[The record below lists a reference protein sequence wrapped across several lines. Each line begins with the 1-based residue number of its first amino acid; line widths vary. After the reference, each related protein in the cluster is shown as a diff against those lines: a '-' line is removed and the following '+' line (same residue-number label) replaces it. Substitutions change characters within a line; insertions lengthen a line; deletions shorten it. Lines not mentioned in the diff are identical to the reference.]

1 MSIAALE
8 YMANLMQSI
17 GVPYQFMRWNSGQ
30 PPDSEETESLP
41 DCYFVGE
48 YIETDST
55 TKEECGYQESTFI
68 LRGFTRKTWMLLEEA
83 KEKIEHGVPKT
94 AILDNGSGI
103 AVFYGS
109 TTVVPTGEME
119 LKSIKIN
126 LTIQE
131 WKVN

>member
-8 YMANLMQSI
+8 YIANLMQSV
-17 GVPYQFMRWNSGQ
+17 GVEYQYMRWNDNK
-30 PPDSEETESLP
+30 PLP

-48 YIETDST
+48 YIETEST

-83 KEKIEHGVPKT
+83 KEKIENGVPKT

-103 AVFYGS
+103 AVFYS
-109 TTVVPTGEME
+109 SATIVPTSDAE
-119 LKSIKIN
+119 LKSIKIDLN
-126 LTIQE
+126 IQE
-131 WKVN
+131 WKVK